1 MNIRSNWAHR
11 LAVAVLIAATSA
23 TAFSGVR
30 TYRSFQLLQSAY
42 AVGAPK
48 TSAIRGWMTL
58 KYVAGAY
65 RVSETSLTEGLGLPP
80 GGDPDKSLKAIADAL
95 RIPPPQYVQRVQRV
109 VAKRAPEKAS
119 DDGNAASGL
128 FGAIGDQVL
137 TGLLVYGYSALGL
150 TVLFASIGLPL
161 PDGFAMALAGSLA
174 AQGRIDWMWAGAV
187 AVVAS
192 VLGDLAGYG
201 IGRMLSG
208 QFLEKRGQWIGY
220 TPARRER
227 VHALFDQWG
236 LLTVFITRTFVSYLS
251 SVANIFAGVSRFRA
265 SKFLAVAIFGRVLW
279 TAGYLG
285 LGYVV
290 GADLEAA
297 AGFLTNLSFFIVS
310 ITVLAGAAWAAF
322 SLSPALG

>member
-1 MNIRSNWAHR
+1 M
-11 LAVAVLIAATSA
+11 
-23 TAFSGVR
+23 
-30 TYRSFQLLQSAY
+30 
-42 AVGAPK
+42 
-48 TSAIRGWMTL
+48 
-58 KYVAGAY
+58 AGAY
-65 RVSETSLTEGLGLPP
+65 HIPEMALREGLGLPS
-80 GGDPDKSLKAIADAL
+80 GADPDKSIKAIADGL
-95 RIPPPQYVQRVQRV
+95 QISPPQYVQRVQRV
-109 VAKRAPEKAS
+109 VAERAPQQEL

-128 FGAIGDQVL
+128 LGTIGDRVL

-192 VLGDLAGYG
+192 VLGDFAGYG
-201 IGRMLSG
+201 IGRMLSA

-220 TPARRER
+220 TPARRAR
-227 VHALFDQWG
+227 VHMLFDQWG

-251 SVANIFAGVSRFRA
+251 SVANIFAGVSRFRV

-285 LGYVV
+285 IGYVV

-297 AGFLTNLSFFIVS
+297 AGFLTNLSLLIVS
-310 ITVLAGAAWAAF
+310 ITVFAGSAWVAF
-322 SLSPALG
+322 SRYDATAW